1 MSGVTITGIEQT
13 ESLFKELTDAQV
25 RNVANKIGDIV
36 VDAMSANI
44 ARDTGASQKSIKKQV
59 RKSDGGIKV
68 SISPHT
74 HYYIYD
80 EFGTSKVKN
89 NIGKLYRDI
98 EGSKNECIDT
108 AKELAKNYAKKI
120 KKRFS

>member
-1 MSGVTITGIEQT
+1 MSGVTINGIEQT

-25 RNVANKIGDIV
+25 RKVANEIGDIV

-44 ARDTGASQKSIKKQV
+44 AYDTGSSKKSIKKIV
-59 RKSDGGIKV
+59 RKSDEGIKV

-74 HYYIYD
+74 RYYIYD

-89 NIGKLYRDI
+89 NIGKLYRAI

-108 AKELAKNYAKKI
+108 AKELAKNYAK
-120 KKRFS
+120 

>member
-25 RNVANKIGDIV
+25 RKVANEIGDIV

-59 RKSDGGIKV
+59 RKSDEGIKV

-74 HYYIYD
+74 HYYIFD

-89 NIGKLYRDI
+89 NIGKLYRAI
-98 EGSKNECIDT
+98 ESSKSECINT
-108 AKELAKNYAKKI
+108 ARELVENYAK
-120 KKRFS
+120 

>member
-1 MSGVTITGIEQT
+1 MSGVTITGIEKT

-25 RNVANKIGDIV
+25 RKVANEIGDIV

-74 HYYIYD
+74 HYYIFD

-89 NIGKLYRDI
+89 NIGKLYRAI
-98 EGSKNECIDT
+98 ESSKSECINT
-108 AKELAKNYAKKI
+108 ARELVENYAK
-120 KKRFS
+120 

>member
-74 HYYIYD
+74 RYYIFD

-89 NIGKLYRDI
+89 NIGKLYRAI
-98 EGSKNECIDT
+98 ESSKSECINT
-108 AKELAKNYAKKI
+108 AKELAKNYAK
-120 KKRFS
+120 

>member
-1 MSGVTITGIEQT
+1 MSGVTITGIEKT
-13 ESLFKELTDAQV
+13 ESLFKELTDA
-25 RNVANKIGDIV
+25 
-36 VDAMSANI
+36 
-44 ARDTGASQKSIKKQV
+44 QV

-89 NIGKLYRDI
+89 NIGKLYRAI

-108 AKELAKNYAKKI
+108 AKELAKNYAK
-120 KKRFS
+120 

>member
-1 MSGVTITGIEQT
+1 MEY
-13 ESLFKELTDAQV
+13 
-25 RNVANKIGDIV
+25 KIGDIV

-44 ARDTGASQKSIKKQV
+44 ARDTEKKKKSIKKQV

-74 HYYIYD
+74 HYYIFD

-89 NIGKLYRDI
+89 NIGKLYRAI
-98 EGSKNECIDT
+98 ESSKSECINT
-108 AKELAKNYAKKI
+108 ARELVENYAK
-120 KKRFS
+120 